1 MAPTTASIKAA
12 AADAQLNPNLT
23 VSASLSN
30 SQTKGAYPIV
40 ATTYAVVITGAPDN
54 AAVKKALT
62 YFLGDKAQGQL
73 AGLGYAPLPSSM
85 LSKATAQL
93 SKLG

>member
-1 MAPTTASIKAA
+1 MAPPVRTERGCVVLRARAA
-12 AADAQLNPNLT
+12 
-23 VSASLSN
+23 
-30 SQTKGAYPIV
+30 TKK
-40 ATTYAVVITGAPDN
+40 T
-54 AAVKKALT
+54 LT